1 MGIPKLPAAVP
12 MFRNP
17 REEPGLLHA
26 TPLGAYLD
34 LVVRGGHHRKIRRER
49 IYSQIVAP
57 SQIDLFDGAREF
69 LNGRRGG
76 SAVRKNQTTLGGHE
90 EFRTIREVPAPG

>member
-1 MGIPKLPAAVP
+1 MGVPKLPAAVP

-17 REEPGLLHA
+17 REEPGLLQA
-26 TPLGAYLD
+26 APLRAYLD
-34 LVVRGGHHRKIRRER
+34 LVVRGRHQREIRRER

-57 SQIDLFDGAREF
+57 SQIDLFDGARE
-69 LNGRRGG
+69 LPNGRRCG
-76 SAVRKNQTTLGGHE
+76 SAVRKNQATLEGHA